1 MTRNVVGF
9 FAVVL
14 ICSLGF
20 EGRADA
26 GTERDGGADIVAAD
40 IVASEIVATMQAY
53 EEAWGR
59 HDASAVASFYYEP
72 AMRVGQAGPVVR
84 QTRKDQEAF
93 FSGFLKGLVGRGF
106 ERSEWAE
113 LDVRL
118 LDAQTAIASGVAVR
132 YKSDGEVLE
141 RVAVT
146 YGLRKT
152 EAGWKIF
159 LSAAH
164 AGDTPL
170 RFR

>member
-1 MTRNVVGF
+1 MTRSMVGF
-9 FAVVL
+9 FAVVVM
-14 ICSLGF
+14 CSLGF

-26 GTERDGGADIVAAD
+26 ATQSDGSADIVATD
-40 IVASEIVATMQAY
+40 IVATLQAY
-53 EEAWGR
+53 EAAWGR
-59 HDASAVASFYYEP
+59 QDGSAVASFYYEP

-93 FSGFLKGLVGRGF
+93 FNGFLTGLVARGF

>member
-1 MTRNVVGF
+1 MNKSAVGL
-9 FAVVL
+9 FAVAVL
-14 ICSLGF
+14 WSAGLSGRLSAAT
-20 EGRADA
+20 EG
-26 GTERDGGADIVAAD
+26 DGRGEVLN
-40 IVASEIVATMQAY
+40 TMQAY

-59 HDASAVASFYYEP
+59 HDAAAVASFYYEP

-84 QTRKDQEAF
+84 STRKDQETF
-93 FSGFLKGLVGRGF
+93 FSGFLQGLVGRGF
-106 ERSEWAE
+106 ERSEWVE

-132 YKSDGEVLE
+132 YKTDGEVLE

-152 EAGWKIF
+152 DAGWKIF
-159 LSAAH
+159 LSTTH
-164 AGDTPL
+164 APDTAL

>member
-1 MTRNVVGF
+1 MTRSVLGF

-20 EGRADA
+20 EGGVEAATESGGDADA
-26 GTERDGGADIVAAD
+26 AAAD
-40 IVASEIVATMQAY
+40 IVATLQAY
-53 EEAWGR
+53 EGAWGR
-59 HDASAVASFYYEP
+59 HDGSAVASFYYEP

-93 FSGFLKGLVGRGF
+93 FNGFLKGLVGRGF

-146 YGLRKT
+146 YGVRKT

>member
-14 ICSLGF
+14 ICSLGC

-40 IVASEIVATMQAY
+40 IVATMQAY

-118 LDAQTAIASGVAVR
+118 LDVQTAIASGVAVR

-146 YGLRKT
+146 YGLR
-152 EAGWKIF
+152 
-159 LSAAH
+159 
-164 AGDTPL
+164 
-170 RFR
+170 